1 MEDVQSFI
9 DNDLYYEAVLP
20 LPTCPSRYGCRSV
33 IEANDQQ
40 ANPNNQFDLVDAFY
54 IQPQVEYIVALAPLV
69 LLISS
74 RPRGE

>member
-1 MEDVQSFI
+1 MNISYSATEGESMEDVQTFI

-54 IQPQVEYIVALAPLV
+54 IQPQVE
-69 LLISS
+69 
-74 RPRGE
+74 